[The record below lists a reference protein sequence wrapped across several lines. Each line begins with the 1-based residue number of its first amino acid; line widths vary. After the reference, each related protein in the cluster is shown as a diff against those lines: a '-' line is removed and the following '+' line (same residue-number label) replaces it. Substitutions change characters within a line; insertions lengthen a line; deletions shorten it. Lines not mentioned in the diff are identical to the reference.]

1 MQIDNINNSE
11 NINTLNLPTKQNNE
25 IAIIKEEK
33 QQIPNIFLLS
43 VKEIKDINNEQSSNE
58 FEMLI
63 KQIID
68 KQDEKFLNGDTNII
82 EYLLCKYLKIPKDE
96 FNRIDK
102 LTLKVNEEFN
112 LFEELG
118 EHTPNLLELNLNNSR
133 IESIFEL
140 GTKFVNLITLNMSNC
155 FLKDLSGKNHIL
167 FNII

>member
-1 MQIDNINNSE
+1 MKIDNLDNINE
-11 NINTLNLPTKQNNE
+11 NISILNLANQEEETTIVDGKQ
-25 IAIIKEEK
+25 K
-33 QQIPNIFLLS
+33 IPNIFLLS
-43 VKEIKDINNEQSSNE
+43 VKEIKDNDNEQSANE

-63 KQIID
+63 KQIIE
-68 KQDEKFLNGDTNII
+68 KKDEKFLNGETNII
-82 EYLLCKYLKIPKDE
+82 EYLLIKHLKIPKDE

-118 EHTPNLLELNLNNSR
+118 EHTSNLLELNLNNSR

-155 FLKDLSGKNHIL
+155 FLKDLSGKY
-167 FNII
+167 